1 MPEPFWSLDQASC
14 ETGVDGSRQITYML
28 RAYVAIVLRRV
39 KFFQFCALR
48 GALAVLG
55 WKTLLAAFFGS
66 LLLAASFAFPDS
78 TGEHETFRRVVAV
91 RHSAVT
97 GAPQAEASRL
107 SWTMVA
113 SYQDYSLAGYMT
125 ASGEPF
131 DPEGYTAAHRTLPLG
146 TRLLV
151 SYGGRSVE
159 VTVIDRGP
167 YVAGYDLD
175 LSLAAAREIGLIAPG
190 SAPVRVILL

>member
-1 MPEPFWSLDQASC
+1 M
-14 ETGVDGSRQITYML
+14 
-28 RAYVAIVLRRV
+28 
-39 KFFQFCALR
+39 
-48 GALAVLG
+48 LG
-55 WKTLLAAFFGS
+55 WKTLLAAFFGG
-66 LLLAASFAFPDS
+66 LLLAATFAFPDS
-78 TGEHETFRRVVAV
+78 TGEHETLKRVAAV
-91 RHSAVT
+91 RHSAVS
-97 GAPQAEASRL
+97 GAPQAEASRV

-113 SYQDYSLAGYMT
+113 SYQDYSLAGSMT

-159 VTVIDRGP
+159 VTVNDRGP

-175 LSLAAAREIGLIAPG
+175 LSLAAARDIGLIAPG
-190 SAPVRVILL
+190 SAPVRVTLL

>member
-1 MPEPFWSLDQASC
+1 M
-14 ETGVDGSRQITYML
+14 
-28 RAYVAIVLRRV
+28 
-39 KFFQFCALR
+39 
-48 GALAVLG
+48 LG

-97 GAPQAEASRL
+97 GAPQAEAPQAEASRL

-159 VTVIDRGP
+159 VTVNDRGP